1 MYYKLPFDFGKIIQG
16 RDAEFSSSIAENIAQ
31 HIQLLI
37 TTKFGENRY
46 DSKYGNEIWDLEFE
60 NSLSN
65 TQWEEHF
72 RLSVIRAVTFY
83 EPRLSNPDATIHSEL
98 VEKVWPIKEYTEIK
112 KRVVIVLKGILTE
125 TGEQFAFKTELYLS
139 PMSVD

>member
-16 RDAEFSSSIAENIAQ
+16 QDAEFSSCVAENIAQ
-31 HIQLLI
+31 HIELLI

-46 DSKYGNEIWDLEFE
+46 DNNYGNEIWDLEFE
-60 NSLSN
+60 NSLSD
-65 TQWEEHF
+65 TQWEERF
-72 RLSVIRAVTFY
+72 RLAVIRTVAQY
-83 EPRLSNPDATIHSEL
+83 EHRLTNPDATVHSEL

-112 KRVVIVLKGILTE
+112 KRVAIVVKGTLTE
-125 TGEQFAFKTELYLS
+125 TGEQFAFTTELYLS

>member
-16 RDAEFSSSIAENIAQ
+16 KDAEFSSCVAENIAQ
-31 HIQLLI
+31 HIELLI
-37 TTKFGENRY
+37 TTRFGENRY
-46 DSKYGNEIWDLEFE
+46 DNHYGNEIWDLEFE
-60 NSLSN
+60 NSLSD

-72 RLSVIRAVTFY
+72 RLAVIRTVAAY
-83 EPRLSNPDATIHSEL
+83 EPRLTNPDVAIHSEL

-112 KRVVIVLKGILTE
+112 KKVAIVVKATLTE
-125 TGEQFAFKTELYLS
+125 TGESFAFKTELYLS

>member
-16 RDAEFSSSIAENIAQ
+16 KDAELSSSIAENIAQ
-31 HIQLLI
+31 HIELLV
-37 TTKFGENRY
+37 TTKFGENRS
-46 DSKYGNEIWDLEFE
+46 DNNYGNEIWDLEFE
-60 NSLSN
+60 NSLSD

-72 RLSVIRAVTFY
+72 RLSVIRTVAQY
-83 EPRLSNPDATIHSEL
+83 EPRLTNPDATIHSEL

-112 KRVVIVLKGILTE
+112 KRVVIVLKGTLTE
-125 TGEQFAFKTELYLS
+125 TGEKFSFKTELYLS